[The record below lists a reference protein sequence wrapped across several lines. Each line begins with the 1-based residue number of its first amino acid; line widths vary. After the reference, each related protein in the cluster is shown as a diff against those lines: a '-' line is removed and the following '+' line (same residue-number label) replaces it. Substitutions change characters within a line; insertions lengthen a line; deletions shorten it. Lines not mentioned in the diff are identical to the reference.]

1 MEITIILGLIFG
13 VVLTSF
19 IILYKKLIEI
29 YEDVDSILTIISNMS
44 YDINNNHE
52 NLIKK
57 LEHINARIT
66 AEAYDNSKNIIEEI
80 RTNKDI
86 VVKEITKQAKIS
98 SKINST
104 SKTRKYTKD
113 EK

>member
-19 IILYKKLIEI
+19 IILHKKLIEI
-29 YEDVDSILTIISNMS
+29 HEDVNSIITIISNMS
-44 YDINNNHE
+44 YDINDNHE
-52 NLIKK
+52 KSYKK
-57 LEHINARIT
+57 LEHISVRIT